1 MQKSGV
7 YAIIGVSGAYI
18 GSSYRIEYRWR
29 QHQARLRAGTHACEG
44 IQSDHNEGQ
53 SLRFEILEECPRDVL
68 IEREAYWGKA
78 IELPVLNKSEPGRK
92 GTWKRTAEERANV
105 SAAAYQ
111 QWATPERLKKKYA
124 MLECIRL
131 GMKFT
136 HARKAFGFHHWT
148 ARKWVDA
155 EVQF

>member
-1 MQKSGV
+1 MQTSGV
-7 YAIIGVSGAYI
+7 YAIIGPSGAYI
-18 GSSYRIEYRWR
+18 GSSYRIEYRWT
-29 QHQARLRAGTHACEG
+29 QHQARLRAGTHACAG
-44 IQSDHNEGQ
+44 IQSDHDRGRE
-53 SLRFEILEECPRDVL
+53 LRFEVLEECQREHL
-68 IEREAYWGKA
+68 TSREAHWGVA
-78 IELPVLNKSEPGRK
+78 IGLPILNKSAPGRK
-92 GTWKRTAEERANV
+92 GSWKRSPEEKAIV

-155 EVQF
+155 EVQQ